1 VSKTLIIFRHELLNT
16 LRRMSFILITIAFPL
31 LMLLGYGIYQGVQH
45 WYHPGAPEEEK
56 IGYVDQTGIFNQYT
70 SQSGATFVLYPSE
83 EEAKEAL
90 LAKEI
95 KEYFVIPQDY
105 LSTGS
110 IIRYTMEREIE
121 PPAETMEQIRD
132 FLLSNLLGNETSPEV
147 VERVKTPMLVT
158 SLRLDRSGEVVANQ
172 SVFVQ
177 FFAPYIFAIIF
188 VLSIF
193 FTSGYLLQSVAE
205 EKENR
210 LIEVLLSSV
219 SARQLFVGKVLGL
232 GTAGLVQVLV
242 WFVSLKVFAEVAR
255 VNIPGLSGLS
265 VSPGL
270 LALGLLYYILGYLL
284 FAVLFACIGS
294 IGSTAREAQSWSG
307 IFAIPAMIPLWI
319 GGVIIPYPE
328 SVVST
333 VFTMFPIT
341 APVTAMM
348 RLTAQAIPAWQLAL
362 SLVILAAS
370 VVFCMWAAAKVFR
383 TGLLMYGKR
392 PALKEIIRYIREA

>member
-1 VSKTLIIFRHELLNT
+1 MSKTLIIFRHELVNT
-16 LRRMSFILITIAFPL
+16 LKRMSFILITIAFPL

-45 WYHPGAPEEEK
+45 WYHPSEPEEQR
-56 IGYVDQTGIFNQYT
+56 IGYVDRTESFNEYT
-70 SQSGATFVLYPSE
+70 SQPGATFVPYLSE

-90 LAKEI
+90 LAGEI
-95 KEYFVIPQDY
+95 KEYFMIPQDY
-105 LSTGS
+105 LFTGS
-110 IIRYTMEREIE
+110 VIRYTMEREME
-121 PPAETMEQIRD
+121 LPAKTMEQIQA

-147 VERVKTPMLVT
+147 VERAKTPMLVT
-158 SLRLDRSGEVVANQ
+158 SLRLDESGKVVADQ

-205 EKENR
+205 EKESR

-232 GTAGLVQVLV
+232 GTAGLVQILI
-242 WFVSLKVFAEVAR
+242 WFFSLKVFAEVAR

-265 VSPGL
+265 ISPGL

-284 FAVLFACIGS
+284 FAVLFAGIGS

-319 GGVIIPYPE
+319 GSVIIVYPE
-328 SVVST
+328 HVVST
-333 VFTMFPIT
+333 VLTLFPIT

-348 RLTAQAIPAWQLAL
+348 RLPAQAIPAWQLAL
-362 SLVILAAS
+362 SLTILAGS
-370 VVFCMWAAAKVFR
+370 VVFGMWAAAKVFR

>member
-1 VSKTLIIFRHELLNT
+1 VNKTLIIFRHELVNT
-16 LRRMSFILITIAFPL
+16 LKRMSFILITIAFPL

-56 IGYVDQTGIFNQYT
+56 IGYVDQTGSFNEYT
-70 SQSGATFVLYPSE
+70 SQLGATFVLYPSE

-90 LAKEI
+90 LAGEI
-95 KEYFVIPQDY
+95 KEYFVIPPDY
-105 LSTGS
+105 LSTGLVN
-110 IIRYTMEREIE
+110 RYTMEREVQ
-121 PPAETMEQIRD
+121 PPAKTMEQIRA

-147 VERVKTPMLVT
+147 VERAKTPMLVT
-158 SLRLDRSGEVVANQ
+158 SLRLDESGEVVADQ

-177 FFAPYIFAIIF
+177 FFVPYIFAIIF

-205 EKENR
+205 EKESR
-210 LIEVLLSSV
+210 LIEILLSSV

-232 GTAGLVQVLV
+232 GTAGLVQILI

-265 VSPGL
+265 ISPGL
-270 LALGLLYYILGYLL
+270 LVLGLLYYILGYLL
-284 FAVLFACIGS
+284 FAVLFAGIGS
-294 IGSTAREAQSWSG
+294 IGSTAREAQGWTA

-319 GGVIIPYPE
+319 GSVIIAYPE
-328 SVVST
+328 HVVST
-333 VFTMFPIT
+333 VLTIFPIT

-348 RLTAQAIPAWQLAL
+348 RLPAQVIPAWQLAL
-362 SLVILAAS
+362 SLIILAGS
-370 VVFCMWAAAKVFR
+370 VIFCMWAAAKVFR

-392 PALKEIIRYIREA
+392 PALKEIVRYIREA